1 VTALVGIE
9 RSHELLSA
17 AGETLRQP
25 PLPLERLVPGGLLRW
40 MEPENRAR
48 YRPLIA
54 SAFSSRVAAARAP
67 ELERESRQ
75 AVRALDRARPRPV
88 LFGLALRC
96 LVALLIGLAA
106 DSRDAT
112 RLTSLIGSLPA
123 SRLPPVRR
131 RRAERRLH
139 DAVDLLREVST
150 AGDSSFA
157 GRLLAEDSDVLADET
172 LACNLVY
179 ITRTASGDV
188 AGLLHWVLWE
198 LARLARPWN
207 DQPEHLVLETLRLHQ
222 SEYLYRRAEADFEHD
237 GVKLARGGVLRIC
250 VAESHRDPKLFDRPD
265 EFVPERFARDPAPHP
280 FAPFGGP
287 QNSCIA
293 AAIAL
298 SIARAFVVALG
309 EVDLRVLA
317 DGRPMFDGAH
327 WRPGRRFRVAISE
340 ALPKDTHTLE

>member
-9 RSHELLSA
+9 RGHELLSA
-17 AGETLRQP
+17 AGDTLRQP

-40 MEPENRAR
+40 MKPENRAR
-48 YRPLIA
+48 YRPPVA
-54 SAFSSRVAAARAP
+54 YAFSARVAAARAP
-67 ELERESRQ
+67 ELATESRR
-75 AVRALDRARPRPV
+75 AVRALDSARPRPV
-88 LFGLALRC
+88 LLGLALRS
-96 LVALLIGLAA
+96 LVALLTGLAA
-106 DSRDAT
+106 DSRDAV
-112 RLTSLIGSLPA
+112 RLTQMIGSLPV

-157 GRLLAEDSDVLADET
+157 GRLLAVDPEALADQT

-207 DQPEHLVLETLRLHQ
+207 AQPEHLVLETLRLHQ

-237 GVKLARGGVLRIC
+237 GVKVERGGVLRIC
-250 VAESHRDPKLFDRPD
+250 VAESHRDPTVFERPD

-287 QNSCIA
+287 ENSCVA
-293 AAIAL
+293 AGTAL
-298 SIARAFVVALG
+298 TIARAFVVALG
-309 EVDLRVLA
+309 EVDLRVLD
-317 DGRPMFDGAH
+317 DGRPIFDGAH
-327 WRPGRRFRVAISE
+327 WRPARRFRVAISE
-340 ALPKDTHTLE
+340 AR